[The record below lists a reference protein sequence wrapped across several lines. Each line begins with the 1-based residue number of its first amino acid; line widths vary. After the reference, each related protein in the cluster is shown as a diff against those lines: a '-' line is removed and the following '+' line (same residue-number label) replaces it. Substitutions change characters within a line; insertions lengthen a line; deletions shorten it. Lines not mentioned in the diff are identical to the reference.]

1 MDERNNWRK
10 KINVLNQYAV
20 ELRLLHIP
28 VLERSDE
35 VIDKT
40 LKTVC
45 GT

>member
-1 MDERNNWRK
+1 MKEIIGGK

-20 ELRLLHIP
+20 ELKLLHTL
-28 VLERSDE
+28 VLERSNE
-35 VIDKT
+35 VVDKA